1 MRIGQWRQ
9 RIVIQKN
16 RMRKDKDGNQRNE
29 WEDYFTCWAYANNLS
44 GKEYWEAAQVNQE
57 ESLFFLVRYCK
68 ELKDLDSTKYRI
80 LFRGDIYNITL
91 VDFMQFQNK
100 VIKLRAE
107 RVKR

>member
-9 RIVIQKN
+9 RIVIQQN
-16 RMRKDKDGNQRNE
+16 RMKKDKDGNQRNE

-91 VDFMQFQNK
+91 VDFVQFQNK

>member
-9 RIVIQKN
+9 RVVIQKN
-16 RMRKDKDGNQRNE
+16 QMRKDKDGNQRNE

>member
-9 RIVIQKN
+9 RIVIQQN

>member
-9 RIVIQKN
+9 RIVIQQN

-29 WEDYFTCWAYANNLS
+29 WGDYFTCWAYANSLS

-57 ESLFFLVRYCK
+57 ESLFFLVRYCT
-68 ELKDLDSTKYRI
+68 ELEGLDSTKYRI

-107 RVKR
+107 KMKR

>member
-9 RIVIQKN
+9 RIVIQQN
-16 RMRKDKDGNQRNE
+16 RMKKDKDGNQRNE

-44 GKEYWEAAQVNQE
+44 GKEYWEAAQVNRE
-57 ESLFFLVRYCK
+57 EALFFLVRYCS
-68 ELKDLDSTKYRI
+68 ELEGLDSTKYRI

-91 VDFMQFQNK
+91 VDFVQFQNK

>member
-9 RIVIQKN
+9 RIVIQQN

-91 VDFMQFQNK
+91 VDFIQFQNK

>member
-16 RMRKDKDGNQRNE
+16 RMKKDKDGNQRNE

-91 VDFMQFQNK
+91 VYFIQFQNK

>member
-29 WEDYFTCWAYANNLS
+29 WEDYFTCWTYANNLS

>member
-57 ESLFFLVRYCK
+57 ESLFFLVRYCM

-91 VDFMQFQNK
+91 VDFIQFQNK

-107 RVKR
+107 RMKR

>member
-9 RIVIQKN
+9 RIVIQQN

-44 GKEYWEAAQVNQE
+44 GKEYWEAAQVNRE
-57 ESLFFLVRYCK
+57 ESLCFLVRNCT

-107 RVKR
+107 RVNR

>member
-16 RMRKDKDGNQRNE
+16 RMKKDKDGNQRNE

>member
-16 RMRKDKDGNQRNE
+16 RMKKDKDGNQRNE

-91 VDFMQFQNK
+91 VDFIQFQNK

>member
-1 MRIGQWRQ
+1 M
-9 RIVIQKN
+9 N
-16 RMRKDKDGNQRNE
+16 R
-29 WEDYFTCWAYANNLS
+29 
-44 GKEYWEAAQVNQE
+44 E

-68 ELKDLDSTKYRI
+68 ELKGLDSTKYRI

>member
-44 GKEYWEAAQVNQE
+44 GKEYWEAALVNQE

-91 VDFMQFQNK
+91 VDFIQFQNK

>member
-80 LFRGDIYNITL
+80 LFRGDTYNITL

>member
-91 VDFMQFQNK
+91 VDFMQFQK
-100 VIKLRAE
+100 DRKSV
-107 RVKR
+107 V

>member
-29 WEDYFTCWAYANNLS
+29 WEGYFTCWAYANNLS

>member
-9 RIVIQKN
+9 RIVIQQN
-16 RMRKDKDGNQRNE
+16 RMKKDKDGNQRNE

-91 VDFMQFQNK
+91 VDFIQFQNK

>member
-9 RIVIQKN
+9 RIVIQQN
-16 RMRKDKDGNQRNE
+16 RMKKDKDGNQRNE
-29 WEDYFTCWAYANNLS
+29 WENYFTCWAYANNLS
-44 GKEYWEAAQVNQE
+44 GKEYWEAAQVNRE

-91 VDFMQFQNK
+91 VDFVQFQNK

>member
-44 GKEYWEAAQVNQE
+44 GKEYWEAAQMNQE
-57 ESLFFLVRYCK
+57 ESLFFLVRYCM

-80 LFRGDIYNITL
+80 LFRGDIYSITL

>member
-9 RIVIQKN
+9 RIVIQQN
-16 RMRKDKDGNQRNE
+16 RMRMDKDGNQRNE

-57 ESLFFLVRYCK
+57 ESLLFLVRYCK

-80 LFRGDIYNITL
+80 LFRGDIYNITM

-107 RVKR
+107 KMKR

>member
-1 MRIGQWRQ
+1 M
-9 RIVIQKN
+9 K
-16 RMRKDKDGNQRNE
+16 KDKDGNQRNE

-91 VDFMQFQNK
+91 VDFIQFQNK